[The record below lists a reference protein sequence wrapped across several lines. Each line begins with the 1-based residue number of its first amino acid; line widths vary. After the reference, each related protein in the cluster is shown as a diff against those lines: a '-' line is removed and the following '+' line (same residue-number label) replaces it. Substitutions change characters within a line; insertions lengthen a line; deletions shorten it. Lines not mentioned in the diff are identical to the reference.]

1 MSKSVLDS
9 FLRDSSFVYLNKFLL
24 LVIGIYYTYLIAN
37 FLGPEAYGSV
47 NFVLSFVITIL
58 NFIGMYTIL
67 KLNTIFIAKKKS
79 KQFFLF
85 LFKFLYLLTGILIL
99 IVFFF
104 PDLFV
109 NNLGKG
115 TVSLW
120 QTSVLFLLVMPAS
133 LIFNSLLISFKSF
146 GKILRIS
153 VYENFTNLFFA
164 FVFVVLYNYGV
175 FGVIYARVISLIVA
189 VFFMFKYYK
198 HLKFEEKPVDFKE
211 VKEFA
216 IGSVAMNWAREGL
229 NLSSLW
235 ALSILSNA
243 SVGIYYLL
251 EKFVSYFVKIP
262 LDGLVEVLVPYTA
275 EKHDD
280 INALNKYTSV
290 TAKFFLVFSIIF
302 GIIFTIIAHS
312 FIDYLFPD
320 FTPGPYLIPLFFISN
335 LFWVNNPFG
344 VTLRVLNKT
353 KMLAVSIVLEFIVFV
368 SSAFYLISIYEI
380 EGMLIALIL
389 SRSIKLIY
397 YLLFQGHA
405 GLNVQIIPTYS
416 DLKFFYIKGIS
427 ILKGF
432 LIKNKYLFYLI
443 YK

>member
-9 FLRDSSFVYLNKFLL
+9 VLRDSSFVYLNKFLL

-37 FLGPEAYGSV
+37 LLGPEAYGSV

-146 GKILRIS
+146 GRILRIS

-198 HLKFEEKPVDFKE
+198 HLKFEKKPVDFKE

-216 IGSVAMNWAREGL
+216 IGSVAMNWARE
-229 NLSSLW
+229 
-235 ALSILSNA
+235 
-243 SVGIYYLL
+243 
-251 EKFVSYFVKIP
+251 
-262 LDGLVEVLVPYTA
+262 
-275 EKHDD
+275 
-280 INALNKYTSV
+280 
-290 TAKFFLVFSIIF
+290 
-302 GIIFTIIAHS
+302 
-312 FIDYLFPD
+312 
-320 FTPGPYLIPLFFISN
+320 
-335 LFWVNNPFG
+335 
-344 VTLRVLNKT
+344 
-353 KMLAVSIVLEFIVFV
+353 
-368 SSAFYLISIYEI
+368 
-380 EGMLIALIL
+380 
-389 SRSIKLIY
+389 
-397 YLLFQGHA
+397 
-405 GLNVQIIPTYS
+405 
-416 DLKFFYIKGIS
+416 
-427 ILKGF
+427 
-432 LIKNKYLFYLI
+432 
-443 YK
+443 